1 MSAQIVIVGAART
14 PLGSFGGSLSPVSC
28 TQLGAS
34 AIEGALSSCSQA
46 ISADAIQEVIMGNVL
61 SAGLGQAPAR
71 QACLGAGLNTSTC
84 CTTVNKVCSSGL
96 KAVAYGA
103 QSIKLGD
110 ATCVVAGG
118 MENMSRVS
126 FHTTIF
132 PSFLSLSLSLSL
144 SFSWF
149 EKRFEASGLTKRSN
163 SLFLTGLVAT
173 SQVPYYLP
181 MNRGQPGYR
190 MGDKQ
195 VWDGMIKDGL
205 WDPYDD
211 VHMGVCGE
219 KCAKEFGI
227 TRKEQDD
234 FAIESLRRAH
244 RAHQKGYFKDE
255 IVPVEVKKG
264 RGNSVIV
271 SDDEPLVSL
280 QINESKIRGLK
291 PAFQKDHG
299 TITAANASTISDGAA
314 AVVLMGEETS
324 RALKL
329 KPLARIV
336 GWADSEQDPVK
347 FPTTPAKAIEKLMRK
362 TGRSLQEVDAVEIN
376 EAFAAVVL
384 ANMKL
389 LGIPHEK
396 VNQHG
401 GGCGLGHPIGCSG
414 ARILVTLIN
423 VLEKTGGKLGV
434 AAICNGGGGAT
445 AMLIETII

>member
-1 MSAQIVIVGAART
+1 MSTQIVIVGAART

-118 MENMSRVS
+118 MENMSR
-126 FHTTIF
+126 
-132 PSFLSLSLSLSL
+132 
-144 SFSWF
+144 
-149 EKRFEASGLTKRSN
+149 
-163 SLFLTGLVAT
+163 
-173 SQVPYYLP
+173 VPYYLP